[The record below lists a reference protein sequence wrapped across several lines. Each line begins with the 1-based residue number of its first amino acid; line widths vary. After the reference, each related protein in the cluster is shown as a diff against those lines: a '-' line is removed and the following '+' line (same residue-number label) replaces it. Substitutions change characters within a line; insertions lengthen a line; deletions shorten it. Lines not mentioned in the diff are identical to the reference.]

1 MDSVISKVQNIELK
15 VKKLTL
21 LLEQYKTDCALLKE
35 ENLRLKRNLDK
46 NEVVSSE
53 SNSIEAA
60 IPIASPTSKSANSK
74 TDMDREAMKTKLDRY
89 IKEVDKCIELVNNW

>member
-35 ENLRLKRNLDK
+35 ENLRLKREISK
-46 NEVVSSE
+46 NEVSTSVS
-53 SNSIEAA
+53 NTIEGGIPLASVSTSSAKSSDAEKEA
-60 IPIASPTSKSANSK
+60 IKA
-74 TDMDREAMKTKLDRY
+74 KLDRY

>member
-35 ENLRLKRNLDK
+35 ENLRLKRELSK
-46 NEVVSSE
+46 NEVNSSVSNTIEASIPLASVSSD
-53 SNSIEAA
+53 S
-60 IPIASPTSKSANSK
+60 SKEVAVEK
-74 TDMDREAMKTKLDRY
+74 EVIKAKLDRY